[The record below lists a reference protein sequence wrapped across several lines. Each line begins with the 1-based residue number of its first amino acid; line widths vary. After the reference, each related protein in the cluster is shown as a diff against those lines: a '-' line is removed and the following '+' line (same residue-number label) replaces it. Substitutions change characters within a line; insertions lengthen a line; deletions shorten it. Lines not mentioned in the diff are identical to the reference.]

1 MGDCTFARL
10 GPYKFHTFLLR
21 LLLSSPL
28 TAKCAQL
35 HGGCGAVGRF
45 LVGGMAPLGY
55 KRNPPPLRPLACPAL
70 QLICIFG
77 CAAGGRGKGH
87 KGSEQKLGFGV
98 ARMPAFPL
106 HVLAVGHLWHPS
118 GIPQEHHAQHS
129 PAKPTHCHQDEES
142 TIAAPQKLSHF
153 LYA

>member
-1 MGDCTFARL
+1 ME
-10 GPYKFHTFLLR
+10 
-21 LLLSSPL
+21 
-28 TAKCAQL
+28 
-35 HGGCGAVGRF
+35 AVG
-45 LVGGMAPLGY
+45 LWVLPSGWHGMDPLGY
-55 KRNPPPLRPLACPAL
+55 KRTPHPPTLRPLACPAL

-87 KGSEQKLGFGV
+87 KGSEQKLCFGV

-118 GIPQEHHAQHS
+118 GIPQKHHHAQPS
-129 PAKPTHCHQDEES
+129 PTKHTHCHQDQES

-153 LYA
+153 LYAWTVCWVFRLMQVNEFFMLPFCGKPT